1 MADDE
6 LDAGAIEH
14 VQAEAE
20 RRVLLRGTGPGDERA
35 EIEHRLNEADAV
47 ISEWLDEAQEE
58 GAAIVQQAREEAARL
73 RDLARDQAARLR
85 DTAERAAAD
94 AARSREQVLREAQAQ
109 AAQVQASVSEQMAA
123 ALRQADEQAAQRRR
137 AAADEAAILLAESR
151 ARAER
156 QLRTATEEA
165 QWRLQQAEAN
175 ASALEH
181 RAVAAAASLQAEV
194 GALQQ
199 QLAELLGHAMDL
211 MPALDTAS
219 KRLAEGAAAVAVGQ
233 PPPFSL
239 SGALFDD
246 EVVDAEIVPDAV
258 VADEPEVEV
267 EAVVEAVVEAEG
279 AAVVEEHHKGLG
291 ELLHEMTEDVVPAM
305 SVNGASTAVP
315 DLAAAGHDDVD
326 DEPAGDAMPADT
338 LPLDTLDPE
347 RRRGLGR
354 LLGRR

>member
-246 EVVDAEIVPDAV
+246 EVVDAEIIPDAV
-258 VADEPEVEV
+258 VVDEPDPVVGV
-267 EAVVEAVVEAEG
+267 EAVVEVDPEA
-279 AAVVEEHHKGLG
+279 AVEEHHKGLG

-315 DLAAAGHDDVD
+315 DLAPAAHDDVD